1 MWKTLMFLLIGI
13 VLISGVAFARDI
25 EEVGE
30 TIIDTLTGDN
40 GSCAMLFQPYVAKTF
55 KDLVSLPLVGKS
67 DLRAELSYQCA
78 IDNLTEDNRVNLKV
92 GLEF

>member
-1 MWKTLMFLLIGI
+1 MKILLLTL
-13 VLISGVAFARDI
+13 VLILCLPMVASARDL

-30 TIIDTLTGDN
+30 TVIDTLLGDN
-40 GSCAMLFQPYVAKTF
+40 GSCPMLFEPYVAKTWEDVV
-55 KDLVSLPLVGKS
+55 KGGDV
-67 DLRAELSYQCA
+67 RAELSYQSA